1 MRLYKAELKE
11 INICDRCGK
20 RIYDSLPIPYFEEH
34 RITYEYP
41 CKSDTYLSQA
51 KTEAI
56 TQSKKHR
63 KRLQKTE
70 SYNVIFYERN
80 SKEKT
85 KKLCYKC
92 VKKLEKFM
100 RNEV

>member
-1 MRLYKAELKE
+1 MKLLIGKLKE
-11 INICDRCGK
+11 ITVCDRCGK
-20 RIYDSLPIPYFEEH
+20 RIYDSLPVPFTREH

-41 CKSDTYLSQA
+41 YESEAYLSDA
-51 KTEAI
+51 KLEMI
-56 TQSKKHR
+56 TQDKKHR

-70 SYNVIFYERN
+70 SYNVIFYNRN
-80 SKEKT
+80 SEERE

-100 RNEV
+100 RNEI

>member
-1 MRLYKAELKE
+1 MKLLIGKLKE
-11 INICDRCGK
+11 ITVCDRCGK
-20 RIYDSLPIPYFEEH
+20 RIYDSLPVPFTREH

-41 CKSDTYLSQA
+41 CESEAYLSDA
-51 KTEAI
+51 KLEMI
-56 TQSKKHR
+56 TQDKKHR

-70 SYNVIFYERN
+70 SYNVIFYNRNLEER
-80 SKEKT
+80 E

-100 RNEV
+100 RNEI